1 MPKQL
6 TPETFVTVWQLSE
19 SLDEFCERTGMKRNS
34 AAVRAS
40 TYRKKGVALKKMK
53 RGAGGRKPLNVELL
67 NQLVAASSEEVV
79 EEEEKPTD
87 YMKRRTRPVC

>member
-40 TYRKKGVALKKMK
+40 SYRKKGVALKKMK
-53 RGAGGRKPLNVELL
+53 RGAGGRKPLDVQLL
-67 NQLVAASSEEVV
+67 NQLISASEETV
-79 EEEEKPTD
+79 EESGPADIIYPTL
-87 YMKRRTRPVC
+87 PVC